1 MKSKTK
7 QIKLIFTLILTLL
20 AVIFV
25 VLNTNNVAI
34 NFGLFQF
41 KLPLIIILVLMI
53 IRTPIIIINTKIM
66 IKLPLIIILVLMI
79 IIGVLI
85 GYFWGSYGHNQD
97 KNN

>member
-1 MKSKTK
+1 MKNTGR

-25 VLNTNNVAI
+25 VLNTDNVAI
-34 NFGLFQF
+34 NFGLFKF
-41 KLPLIIILVLMI
+41 KLPLIIILVLM
-53 IRTPIIIINTKIM
+53 
-66 IKLPLIIILVLMI
+66 L

-85 GYFWGSYGHNQD
+85 GYFWGSYGHDQN

>member
-53 IRTPIIIINTKIM
+53 I
-66 IKLPLIIILVLMI
+66 
-79 IIGVLI
+79 IGVLI
-85 GYFWGSYGHNQD
+85 GYFWGSYGHKQD

>member
-1 MKSKTK
+1 MKSKTR

-41 KLPLIIILVLMI
+41 KLPLIIILV
-53 IRTPIIIINTKIM
+53 
-66 IKLPLIIILVLMI
+66 VMI

>member
-1 MKSKTK
+1 MKSKTS

-20 AVIFV
+20 AVVFV
-25 VLNTNNVAI
+25 VLNTSNVAI
-34 NFGLFQF
+34 NFGLFKL
-41 KLPLIIILVLMI
+41 KLPLIIILVI
-53 IRTPIIIINTKIM
+53 
-66 IKLPLIIILVLMI
+66 MI

>member
-1 MKSKTK
+1 MKSKTS

-20 AVIFV
+20 AVVFV

-34 NFGLFQF
+34 NFGLFKL
-41 KLPLIIILVLMI
+41 KLPLIIILVI
-53 IRTPIIIINTKIM
+53 
-66 IKLPLIIILVLMI
+66 MI

-85 GYFWGSYGHNQD
+85 GYFWGSYNHIQD

>member
-1 MKSKTK
+1 MRIMKSKTS

-20 AVIFV
+20 AVVFV

-34 NFGLFQF
+34 NFGLFKL
-41 KLPLIIILVLMI
+41 KLPLIIILVI
-53 IRTPIIIINTKIM
+53 
-66 IKLPLIIILVLMI
+66 MI

>member
-1 MKSKTK
+1 MKSKAS
-7 QIKLIFTLILTLL
+7 QIKLIFTLILMLL
-20 AVIFV
+20 AVVFV

-34 NFGLFQF
+34 NFGLFKL
-41 KLPLIIILVLMI
+41 KLPLIIILVI
-53 IRTPIIIINTKIM
+53 
-66 IKLPLIIILVLMI
+66 MI

>member
-1 MKSKTK
+1 MKSKTS

-20 AVIFV
+20 AVVFV

-34 NFGLFQF
+34 NFGLF
-41 KLPLIIILVLMI
+41 KL
-53 IRTPIIIINTKIM
+53 T
-66 IKLPLIIILVLMI
+66 LPLIIILVLMI